1 MGALPEG
8 IEPLLNIARHYPT
21 LISYLS
27 PTHLIRT
34 EALFMGLVVDGIIG
48 GLGAVLGFVPQMA
61 ILFLFLSVIVL
72 FNSLR
77 SHDSRNTAA

>member
-1 MGALPEG
+1 MTVVRFRQSKRYLRIIHQARLGGFTSGKGGILHIHLGALPEG

-34 EALFMGLVVDGIIG
+34 EALFYAGCRIW
-48 GLGAVLGFVPQMA
+48 
-61 ILFLFLSVIVL
+61 
-72 FNSLR
+72 
-77 SHDSRNTAA
+77 